1 VNVLTVVAMGEP
13 DPAVAA
19 LRAGDTSALEALY
32 YKYATP
38 LMRFGA
44 RLVGSREMASD
55 VVQDVFVSLWE
66 RRDRLVIHTTVQAY
80 LYAAVRHRAME
91 VLRHDRVVIAYERWR
106 TRSPVERAPSPD
118 QEVIQREMTTAL
130 RAAIDA
136 LPPRAREVTRLRWD
150 DQLSRAEVAEVMGI
164 AVSTVDNHL
173 LAALRA
179 LREAL
184 RQLDD

>member
-1 VNVLTVVAMGEP
+1 MHEP
-13 DPAVAA
+13 DAAVAA
-19 LRAGDTSALEALY
+19 LRVGDPSAFEALY
-32 YKYATP
+32 YKYAP
-38 LMRFGA
+38 SLLRFGA

-66 RRDRLVIHTTVQAY
+66 RRDRLVIHTTLQAY
-80 LYAAVRHRAME
+80 LYAAVRRRSLE
-91 VLRHDRVVIAYERWR
+91 ILRHDRVVLAYERRRVRGPIER
-106 TRSPVERAPSPD
+106 TPAPD
-118 QEVIQREMTTAL
+118 QQLIQREIAAVL
-130 RAAIDA
+130 RAAVEA

-173 LAALRA
+173 LTALRA

-184 RQLDD
+184 RQLKD